1 MLARAVRVGRARLPE
16 LGVKDTA
23 IRSSAAVHAAARI
36 EGVDHAAVVEEVVV
50 PVPLAARF
58 LCGARWVDNH
68 IASVVCWG
76 QKIRGLEIPSG
87 VTDVSVAAQSLDMAI
102 GARFHTVVSSIHDS
116 DVCHSIPHD
125 FELREFREGNGGVP
139 GGPNVSTDGLE
150 LTSSRTSN
158 TCSSGK
164 IV

>member
-1 MLARAVRVGRARLPE
+1 MPARAVRVGGARLAQ
-16 LGVKDTA
+16 LRVKDTA
-23 IRSSAAVHAAARI
+23 IRASAAVHAAARI

-68 IASVVCWG
+68 VASVVRWG
-76 QKIRGLEIPSG
+76 QKIGGLEIPSR
-87 VTDVSVAAQSLDMAI
+87 VADVSMTTQPLDMAVH
-102 GARFHTVVSSIHDS
+102 ARFHTVVPSIHDS

-150 LTSSRTSN
+150 LTSSRTSDA
-158 TCSSGK
+158 CSPGK

>member
-1 MLARAVRVGRARLPE
+1 LS
-16 LGVKDTA
+16 VKDTA
-23 IRSSAAVHAAARI
+23 IRSSAAVYAAARI
-36 EGVDHAAVVEEVVV
+36 EGVDHAAVVEEVVI

-68 IASVVCWG
+68 IAPIVGWR
-76 QKIRGLEIPSG
+76 QKVGGLKVPAG
-87 VTDVSVAAQSLDMAI
+87 VANISMTAKPLDMPV
-102 GARFHTVVSSIHDS
+102 GARFHTIVPGIHDS

-125 FELREFREGNGGVP
+125 FEFREFGEGNGGVP

-150 LTSSRTSN
+150 LTSSRSSDA
-158 TCSSGK
+158 CSPGE